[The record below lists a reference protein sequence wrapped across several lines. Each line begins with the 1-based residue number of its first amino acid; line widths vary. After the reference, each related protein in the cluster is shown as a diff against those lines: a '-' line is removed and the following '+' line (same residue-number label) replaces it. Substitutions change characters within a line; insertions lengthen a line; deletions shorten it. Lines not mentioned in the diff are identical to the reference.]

1 VRNKDFRSL
10 NSQSQEELRK
20 RVVKAVSDGMTRQ
33 DAGKFF
39 GVTRQSVGQWVKA
52 HDKGGEK
59 ALQAQKR
66 GRPVGRQSLTGR
78 QAQAV
83 QKTIIDHTPDQ
94 IKLPFCL
101 WTREAVGLLIKK
113 RFGTNLSVWTVGR
126 FLNEWG
132 FTPQKPVRRAFEQDP
147 EAVSQWLKKEYPQ
160 IRRRAKAE
168 GAEIYWGD
176 EMGLRSDHAT
186 GRSFSPQGQTP
197 IVPGTGQR
205 FGCNMISAITNRG
218 KLNFMIFND
227 RFNAGMF
234 INFLKRL
241 QRQVKR
247 KIFLIVERHP
257 AHRSVKLMKWI
268 KTNKNHIRLFY
279 LPGYAPELNPDEEL
293 NQDVKSNA
301 VGRQRAHN
309 ADELMRNVR
318 GYLRGR
324 QKRPDIVKNYFQE
337 EHVKYASV

>member
-1 VRNKDFRSL
+1 MS
-10 NSQSQEELRK
+10 
-20 RVVKAVSDGMTRQ
+20 RQ
-33 DAGKFF
+33 DAGKLF
-39 GVTRQSVGQWVKA
+39 GITRQSVGQWVKIHCRA
-52 HDKGGEK
+52 GEK
-59 ALQAQKR
+59 ALRAKKR
-66 GRPVGRQSLTGR
+66 GRPQGRQSLTRR
-78 QAQAV
+78 QAQKI
-83 QKTIIDHTPDQ
+83 QRMIIDRTPDQ

-101 WTREAVGLLIKK
+101 WTREAVGLLIKR
-113 RFGTNLSVWTVGR
+113 RFGVDLSVWTVGR

-147 EAVSQWLKKEYPQ
+147 KAVSKWLEEEYPT
-160 IRRRAKAE
+160 ICRRAKTE

-186 GRSFSPQGQTP
+186 GRTFSPQGRTP
-197 IVPGTGQR
+197 VIPGTGQR

-218 KLNFMIFND
+218 KLYFMVFVE
-227 RFNAGMF
+227 RFNADMF
-234 INFLKRL
+234 IDFIKRL
-241 QRQVKR
+241 RRQIKR
-247 KIFLIVERHP
+247 KIFLIVDRHP
-257 AHRSVKLMKWI
+257 AHRSVKLKEWLEVN
-268 KTNKNHIRLFY
+268 KTHVCLFY

-309 ADELMRNVR
+309 SHQLMSNVR

-324 QKRPDIVKNYFQE
+324 QKRPDIVRNYFQE

>member
-1 VRNKDFRSL
+1 MRNKDFRSL

-20 RVVKAVSDGMTRQ
+20 RVVNAVSDGMSRQ
-33 DAGKFF
+33 DAGKLF
-39 GVTRQSVGQWVKA
+39 GVTRQSAGQWVKA
-52 HDKGGEK
+52 HDKGGED

-66 GRPVGRQSLTGR
+66 GRPRGRQSLTNR
-78 QAQAV
+78 QAQAI
-83 QKTIIDHTPDQ
+83 QKAIIDRTPDQ

-101 WTREAVGLLIKK
+101 WTREAVGLLIKR
-113 RFGTNLSVWTVGR
+113 RFGIKLSVWTVGR

-147 EAVSQWLKKEYPQ
+147 KAVGQWLKKEYPE
-160 IRRRAKAE
+160 IRRRAKVE
-168 GAEIYWGD
+168 QAEIYWGD

-186 GRSFSPQGQTP
+186 GRTFSPEGQTP
-197 IVPGTGQR
+197 VIPGTGQR

-218 KLNFMIFND
+218 KLYFMIFD
-227 RFNAGMF
+227 ERFNADMF
-234 INFLKRL
+234 INFIKRL

-247 KIFLIVERHP
+247 KIFLIVDRHP
-257 AHRSVKLMKWI
+257 AHRSVKLIKWI
-268 KTNKNHIRLFY
+268 EATKKHVQLFY

-301 VGRQRAHN
+301 VGRRRAHN
-309 ADELMRNVR
+309 SSELMNNVR

-324 QKRPDIVKNYFQE
+324 QRRPDIVKKYFQE
-337 EHVKYASV
+337 EHVKYASM